1 MTTNAE
7 SSRVSPKYKRGNQV
21 TESDDDPEVWSHLL
35 ISLNITLYLD
45 YIRLPILL
53 LLL

>member
-35 ISLNITLYLD
+35 ISPNITLYLD